1 MTDTKQEGDKKNCFS
16 CKQEM
21 VCVLV
26 KGGDK
31 SDGGKWA
38 DRLVWQTDGKAHYG
52 FDKTL
57 NKPFCKASATVGELA
72 GNKVTAPDKAHIK
85 NVDLKLEVITA
96 ITKEATDGAKRMV
109 VILCAVE
116 TVCEANGITHP
127 AKIGMIFNQVCESHR
142 V

>member
-1 MTDTKQEGDKKNCFS
+1 MTDTKQEGAKKNCFS

-26 KGGDK
+26 KGGPK
-31 SDGGKWA
+31 NDGGTWA

-52 FDKTL
+52 FDNSTK
-57 NKPFCKASATVGELA
+57 KPFCKASASVGELA
-72 GNKVTAPDKAHIK
+72 GNKVTAPEKTHIK
-85 NVDLKLEVITA
+85 NIDLP
-96 ITKEATDGAKRMV
+96 TKEITSITSAAVDGAKRMV

-116 TVCEANGITHP
+116 TVCEANNITHP
-127 AKIGMIFNQVCESHR
+127 AKIGMIFNQVCQSHR

>member
-1 MTDTKQEGDKKNCFS
+1 MTDTKQEGAKKNCFS

-26 KGGDK
+26 K
-31 SDGGKWA
+31 STGKWA
-38 DRLVWQTDGKAHYG
+38 DRLVWQTDGEAHYG
-52 FDKTL
+52 FNAAT
-57 NKPFCKASATVGELA
+57 NKPFCKASASVGELA

-85 NVDLKLEVITA
+85 NVDLPLKEITN